1 MCFRTHNGDHVGR
14 LLGHF
19 RASDAHGHSTNNECK
34 ECNSPDS
41 THKDQSALLHPVH
54 DDGKV
59 IVHDDHV
66 GCLSLILASAFTSI
80 QSLLTKNYSEI
91 KGGGIVMLSTPNP
104 TMC

>member
-19 RASDAHGHSTNNECK
+19 RASDAHGHSTNNKCN

-54 DDGKV
+54 DGGKV
-59 IVHDDHV
+59 VVHDDHV
-66 GCLSLILASAFTSI
+66 GRLLGHLGASDAHGNPDVNNECFAR
-80 QSLLTKNYSEI
+80 
-91 KGGGIVMLSTPNP
+91 IVEEKS
-104 TMC
+104 